1 MDRPNLSQFKTITD
15 SLSIINHHSKSEIFL
30 HDALNITALGDDLVA
45 YRKWWSDKENRT
57 SKRHFIFSVILAL
70 AAAANIVWSLMTEDN
85 IVNPLLSL
93 LIILTAGWNIWAIT
107 TSSQRR
113 INRLKAEGYPYLS
126 HEEFNIWI
134 ELMEAYV
141 GVQDDDKDE
150 AWNQAIVKLN
160 TIHH

>member
-15 SLSIINHHSKSEIFL
+15 SLNIINHHSKSEIFL
-30 HDALNITALGDDLVA
+30 QDTLNIAALSNDLVA
-45 YRKWWSDKENRT
+45 YRKWWSDKENRNA
-57 SKRHFIFSVILAL
+57 KRHFIFSLILAL
-70 AAAANIVWSLMTEDN
+70 AAGANIVWSLMIEDN
-85 IVNPLLSL
+85 SISAIVSL
-93 LIILTAGWNIWAIT
+93 LIILTAGWNIWDT
-107 TSSQRR
+107 RTSQERR

-141 GVQDDDKDE
+141 GVQDDDNDE